1 MGVNYVNAP
10 ILAHSRGIKIKEIKE
25 KEHEDYTTLL
35 SIRLKGPK
43 GENVAYGTL
52 LGKKEP
58 RLVKVNKIPVDA
70 DLTGSMLFLYTYDK
84 RGIIG
89 DLGSVL
95 SKHGINIGGM
105 HFGREAVGG
114 LAISLLD
121 VDERVSDGV
130 IKEVQALP
138 NIISTRRIDL
148 T

>member
-1 MGVNYVNAP
+1 MGR
-10 ILAHSRGIKIKEIKE
+10 SSGRK
-25 KEHEDYTTLL
+25 
-35 SIRLKGPK
+35 
-43 GENVAYGTL
+43 
-52 LGKKEP
+52 P

-121 VDERVSDGV
+121 VDERVNDSV

-138 NIISTRRIDL
+138 NIISTKRIDL

>member
-1 MGVNYVNAP
+1 
-10 ILAHSRGIKIKEIKE
+10 
-25 KEHEDYTTLL
+25 
-35 SIRLKGPK
+35 
-43 GENVAYGTL
+43 
-52 LGKKEP
+52 
-58 RLVKVNKIPVDA
+58 
-70 DLTGSMLFLYTYDK
+70 
-84 RGIIG
+84 
-89 DLGSVL
+89 VL